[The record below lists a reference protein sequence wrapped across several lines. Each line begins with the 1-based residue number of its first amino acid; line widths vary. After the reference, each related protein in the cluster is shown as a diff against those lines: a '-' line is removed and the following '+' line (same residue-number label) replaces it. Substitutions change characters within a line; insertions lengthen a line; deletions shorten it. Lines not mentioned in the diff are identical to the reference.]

1 MVIAVVDDTLQD
13 RTIMETM
20 LNRYFRERGMDLR
33 TDTFSSAE
41 EFLRFYGPGRYDV
54 IFFDIYMGGMNGM
67 EAARQVCRIDAD
79 CRLIFFTSSTDYAVD
94 SYKVKA
100 AYYLMKPLEYGELCR
115 ALDRICGKPEHGRRE
130 LSVALREGLE
140 AGIPFKKILYVD
152 CVRRIPQIHTADS
165 VMAAASSFSALEE
178 QLEKDRR
185 FLCCNRSLYVNM
197 EWIREVEEQNVVMKN
212 GERLPIRVRGRGQVK
227 KEYLRYVLREL
238 RENNETI

>member
-1 MVIAVVDDTLQD
+1 M
-13 RTIMETM
+13 
-20 LNRYFRERGMDLR
+20 
-33 TDTFSSAE
+33 
-41 EFLRFYGPGRYDV
+41 
-54 IFFDIYMGGMNGM
+54 
-67 EAARQVCRIDAD
+67 
-79 CRLIFFTSSTDYAVD
+79 
-94 SYKVKA
+94 
-100 AYYLMKPLEYGELCR
+100 
-115 ALDRICGKPEHGRRE
+115 
-130 LSVALREGLE
+130 ALREGLE

-197 EWIREVEEQNVVMKN
+197 DWIREVEEQNVGMKN